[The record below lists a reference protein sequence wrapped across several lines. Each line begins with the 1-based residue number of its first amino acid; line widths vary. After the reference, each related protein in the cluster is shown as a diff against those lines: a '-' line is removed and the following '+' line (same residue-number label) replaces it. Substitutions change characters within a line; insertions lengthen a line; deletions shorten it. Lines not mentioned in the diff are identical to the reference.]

1 MKVGIIGNGKTI
13 SKSFTREL
21 RLLRRREN
29 ETSIEM
35 AKKLRIKVSE
45 LSSVENGKA
54 PIKKDFLD
62 YLFKNYDLNNLE
74 KENFKKYAAQ
84 HNKKMGVITL
94 DFRELSEKLIEEL
107 RNKMEEI
114 FLSDDEM
121 VQLRYRIKEFEG
133 ALQEIE
139 GKILFSK
146 ACHLKE
152 KEKEYQETKETLSK
166 FLEEMRE
173 EYKKLSQEAR

>member
-21 RLLRRREN
+21 RLLRIREN

-35 AKKLRIKVSE
+35 AKKLRLKVSE
-45 LSSVENGKA
+45 LSSIENGKA

-62 YLFKNYDLNNLE
+62 YLFKNYDLDNLE
-74 KENFKKYAAQ
+74 KENLKKYAID
-84 HNKKMGVITL
+84 HNKKLGIVSI
-94 DFRELSEKLIEEL
+94 DIKELSKKLVEE
-107 RNKMEEI
+107 MEDI

-121 VQLRYRIKEFEG
+121 VQLKHRIKEFEG
-133 ALQEIE
+133 VLQEIE

-152 KEKEYQETKETLSK
+152 KEEEYQESKETLSK
-166 FLEEMRE
+166 LLDEMRE
-173 EYKKLSQEAR
+173 NYKELSQEE